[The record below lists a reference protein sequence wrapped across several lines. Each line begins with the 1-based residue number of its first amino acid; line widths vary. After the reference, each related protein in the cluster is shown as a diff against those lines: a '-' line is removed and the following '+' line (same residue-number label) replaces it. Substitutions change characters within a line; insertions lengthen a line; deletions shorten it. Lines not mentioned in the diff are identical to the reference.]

1 MPLCSKPIYQYNWSV
16 FENLKKKKKKSHELR
31 VNDTKIAIENAS
43 NQDGF
48 GFGNNKESGYEE

>member
-1 MPLCSKPIYQYNWSV
+1 MKIKKK
-16 FENLKKKKKKSHELR
+16 KKKKKKSHELR
-31 VNDTKIAIENAS
+31 ANDTKIAIENAS